1 MINGKWTNKNSMKR
15 NIKHLTV
22 VQGIVECVEV
32 NFVFYQYLANG
43 WLVVFYR
50 NVQTCLLLRRQVID
64 ASSN

>member
-1 MINGKWTNKNSMKR
+1 MKR

-50 NVQTCLLLRRQVID
+50 NVQTCLLVRRQVID